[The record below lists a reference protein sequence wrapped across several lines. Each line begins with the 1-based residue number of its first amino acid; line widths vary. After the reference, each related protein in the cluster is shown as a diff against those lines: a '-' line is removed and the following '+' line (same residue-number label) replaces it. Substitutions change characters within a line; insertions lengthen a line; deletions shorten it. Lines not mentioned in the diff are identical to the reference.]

1 MRAGPSKRPPY
12 VRSITHQPLQ
22 TMPRIQPIDAASAT
36 GPLAEQLAVTRKMF
50 GSTPNLFTTAANS
63 TAALTSMNALF
74 ASLGKGRLGGK
85 IGERVALA
93 IAQANG
99 CEYCLSAHTAI
110 GQLHGLSASELAAAR
125 YGNSIDS
132 KARAAITFAVAV
144 LSAKGRVS
152 DATLA
157 EAHSAGLDD
166 DEIVE
171 LVAHVALNVFTNYLN
186 NLAGTE
192 VDFPLVRLEQAA

>member
-1 MRAGPSKRPPY
+1 
-12 VRSITHQPLQ
+12 
-22 TMPRIQPIDAASAT
+22 MPRIKPIDADNAT
-36 GPLAEQLAVTRKMF
+36 GTVADQLAATKKML

-63 TAALTSMNALF
+63 AAALTSMNALF

-110 GQLHGLSASELAAAR
+110 GQQHGLSASELAAAR
-125 YGNSIDS
+125 HGNSIDS
-132 KARAAITFAVAV
+132 KARAAITFGLAV
-144 LSAKGRVS
+144 LNSKGRVS

-157 EAHSAGLDD
+157 EARAAGLDD
-166 DEIVE
+166 NEIVE

>member
-1 MRAGPSKRPPY
+1 
-12 VRSITHQPLQ
+12 
-22 TMPRIQPIDAASAT
+22 MPRIQPIDAANTIGAV
-36 GPLAEQLAVTRKMF
+36 ADQLAATRKML
-50 GSTPNLFTTAANS
+50 GWTPNMFTTAANS
-63 TAALTSMNALF
+63 TAALTSMNTLF
-74 ASLGKGRLGGK
+74 ASLAKGKLGGR

-93 IAQANG
+93 IAQVNG

-110 GQLHGLSASELAAAR
+110 GQLHGLSSSELAAAR

-132 KARAAITFAVAV
+132 KARAAIAFALAV
-144 LSAKGRVS
+144 LDAKGRVS

-157 EAHSAGLDD
+157 DARAASLDD
-166 DEIVE
+166 NEIVE

>member
-1 MRAGPSKRPPY
+1 
-12 VRSITHQPLQ
+12 
-22 TMPRIQPIDAASAT
+22 MPRIKPIDAANAT
-36 GPLAEQLAVTRKMF
+36 GAIADQLAATRKML

-63 TAALTSMNALF
+63 AAALTSMNALF
-74 ASLGKGRLGGK
+74 ASLGKGKLGGK

-125 YGNSIDS
+125 YGNSVDA
-132 KARAAITFAVAV
+132 KARAAITFALAV
-144 LSAKGRVS
+144 LDAKGRVT
-152 DATLA
+152 DATVA
-157 EAHSAGLDD
+157 EARAAGLDD
-166 DEIVE
+166 NEIVE